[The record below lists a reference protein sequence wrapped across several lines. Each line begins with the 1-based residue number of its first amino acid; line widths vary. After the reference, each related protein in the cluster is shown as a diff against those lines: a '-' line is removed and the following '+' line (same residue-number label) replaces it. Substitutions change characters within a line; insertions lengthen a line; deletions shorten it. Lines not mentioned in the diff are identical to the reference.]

1 MRVLVFGRGKSGLGA
16 AKLLERL
23 GIEPLLYSD
32 GEPEPELSGIAA
44 VVKSPGVPPRNPLLE
59 KAKRAGIPVYG
70 EVELGYRFSSGSFI
84 SVTGTN
90 GKSTTTAVIYH
101 ALKLSGRES
110 FIGGN
115 YGIPLSTFALDTT
128 EESFT
133 ALELSSFQIEDLTSF
148 RSRVSVFLN
157 VTPDHLNRYSSF
169 EEYREAKLRLLDFSD
184 CAVVNGD
191 DPSFKHLKGKPG
203 IYTFSVSADSGT
215 DARVEGEL
223 LVFGDYRIPYREL
236 PLKGIHNLE
245 NYLAALVAL
254 AVVGLSE
261 EEIYEGFKAFKGLP
275 HRCEVVGRK
284 GGVVFVNDSKATNP
298 DAMKKALESFR
309 SVVLIAG
316 GSDKGLDFKELK
328 PLVKS
333 RVKALVAIGETAGK
347 LVETF
352 REETYVLTAS
362 SMEEAVERAY
372 ALAGDEGVVLLS
384 PGCASFD
391 MFKNFQERGERFR
404 EAVKR
409 LTEET

>member
-148 RSRVSVFLN
+148 RSRVSV
-157 VTPDHLNRYSSF
+157 
-169 EEYREAKLRLLDFSD
+169 
-184 CAVVNGD
+184 
-191 DPSFKHLKGKPG
+191 
-203 IYTFSVSADSGT
+203 
-215 DARVEGEL
+215 
-223 LVFGDYRIPYREL
+223 
-236 PLKGIHNLE
+236 
-245 NYLAALVAL
+245 
-254 AVVGLSE
+254 
-261 EEIYEGFKAFKGLP
+261 
-275 HRCEVVGRK
+275 
-284 GGVVFVNDSKATNP
+284 
-298 DAMKKALESFR
+298 
-309 SVVLIAG
+309 
-316 GSDKGLDFKELK
+316 
-328 PLVKS
+328 
-333 RVKALVAIGETAGK
+333 
-347 LVETF
+347 
-352 REETYVLTAS
+352 
-362 SMEEAVERAY
+362 
-372 ALAGDEGVVLLS
+372 
-384 PGCASFD
+384 
-391 MFKNFQERGERFR
+391 
-404 EAVKR
+404 
-409 LTEET
+409 